1 VEGGTEST
9 TQSVVGEGGG
19 GEGMVCAKRARGGAP
34 TEAPGGEGD
43 NKGSITRE
51 AITARGNTSG
61 PGT

>member
-34 TEAPGGEGD
+34 T
-43 NKGSITRE
+43 
-51 AITARGNTSG
+51 
-61 PGT
+61 